1 MSFLS
6 GLSGDFLRRLA
17 GGQANYDQPEDARYT
32 NQVLGGAP
40 TETFQQHAANAL
52 RGTDPNSYQNHI
64 TPGIGGTN
72 PLGGLG
78 RSMLGSIA
86 GSLLGNVLGNQLGG
100 GLTSTVGSLV
110 GSYAGSAI
118 ANQGLGGFAESLGLT
133 NTDPRQMNEQDV
145 SRVASYAQQNNPD
158 ALARTA
164 AEYRAQPAVTHALL
178 GRDATMRTAGGT
190 PPRPSAGKCRVS
202 PSARMALCKA
212 SNRSQA
218 ASNAAGARAVDN
230 RSRVGCASLFAAHSE
245 HRFPHKSA
253 QTYWTLPSYRNF
265 FPADSP
271 C

>member
-17 GGQANYDQPEDARYT
+17 GGQANYNQPEDARYT

-40 TETFQQHAANAL
+40 PETFQQHAADAL

-78 RSMLGSIA
+78 RSLLGSIA

-118 ANQGLGGFAESLGLT
+118 ANQGLGSFAQSLGLT

-145 SRVASYAQQNNPD
+145 SRVASYAQANNPD

-164 AEYRAQPAVTHALL
+164 SEYHEQPEVTHALL
-178 GRDATMRTAGGT
+178 GTDTAMRTAGGIAT
-190 PPRPSAGKCRVS
+190 SALSGQMPGV
-202 PSARMALCKA
+202 
-212 SNRSQA
+212 
-218 ASNAAGARAVDN
+218 
-230 RSRVGCASLFAAHSE
+230 
-245 HRFPHKSA
+245 RFGPDGFV
-253 QTYWTLPSYRNF
+253 QGQ
-265 FPADSP
+265 
-271 C
+271 